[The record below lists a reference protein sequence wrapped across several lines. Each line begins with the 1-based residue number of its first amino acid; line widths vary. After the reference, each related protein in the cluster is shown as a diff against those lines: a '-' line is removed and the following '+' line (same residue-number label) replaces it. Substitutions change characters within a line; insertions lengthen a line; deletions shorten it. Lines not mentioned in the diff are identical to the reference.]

1 MKRLVILFSVL
12 LAAVIAGS
20 ASASLTGA
28 VWTSLVDGAATDYNV
43 YSAKEDVYLN
53 GGPNLLS
60 GRGWVPPGNY
70 YFQVTDPPG
79 HTLLSTDGIGCRR
92 FNVAPNGII
101 TYIPEG
107 ACSSPHNT
115 GTDSQTG
122 STTIQLMPYNNS
134 PNGEYKMWV
143 TRVAD
148 YNPADSHSRF
158 GFIPYNSKTDNFR
171 VRRGAITIVGS
182 KWEDAN
188 GNGIW
193 DGGENGLEDW
203 TINLYRKHGNQWDFV
218 AESLTAADG
227 SYAFT
232 GITQN
237 GQYRI
242 CEELQPN
249 WTQTYPTTNDGCH
262 YLTVS
267 RGQIRSGATLGPF
280 NFGNR
285 QPVPPKVR
293 LSGVKYYDTNLDGQY
308 DPATEPGL
316 EGWTIHITPVI
327 FVSGQWVP
335 DPDRPAVD
343 DQPSGADG
351 SWGSVDVE
359 PGMYLV
365 CEGPPTPPWYQTGPL
380 DGTQSLYVEARGGCY
395 LLDASNTP
403 PPDTYAHLDFGNVRL
418 GGGNAHT
425 KGYWHAWNTGN
436 SRILQG
442 WIDTINTEDP
452 YNDPSDYSQTL
463 DNQGNFRYAWV
474 EPFDGNGNNAYTY
487 PGDTLLARSRAEI
500 ADYLVDPVL
509 GEMRLILAQQLLA
522 MKLNVLSGDVD
533 AWDLLSCDGSYMT
546 AGDLIGAAEVAWA
559 GTNSELQTDLKDCLD
574 DANNNLNWVLS
585 LP

>member
-1 MKRLVILFSVL
+1 MKRAVILFSVL
-12 LAAVIAGS
+12 LAAIVAGS
-20 ASASLTGA
+20 AAASLTGA
-28 VWTSLVDGAATDYNV
+28 VWTSVVDGSAVDHNIYAA
-43 YSAKEDVYLN
+43 KQDVYLN
-53 GGPNLLS
+53 GGPNLLT
-60 GRGWVPPGNY
+60 GRGWIPPGNY

-79 HTLLSTDGIGCRR
+79 HTLLSTDAIGCRR
-92 FNVAPNGII
+92 FNVAPNGIV

-107 ACSSPHNT
+107 TCSSPHNT
-115 GTDSQTG
+115 GADSQTG
-122 STTIQLMPYNNS
+122 STTIQLMPYDNS
-134 PNGEYKMWV
+134 RNGEYKMWV

-171 VRRGAITIVGS
+171 VRQGRVTILGS

-203 TINLYRKHGNQWDFV
+203 TIQIYRKHGNSWDLV

-242 CEELQPN
+242 CEVLQDG
-249 WTQTYPTTNDGCH
+249 WTQTYPTTGCH
-262 YLTVS
+262 SLNINQ
-267 RGQIRSGATLGPF
+267 GQLRSGATLGPF

-285 QPVPPKVR
+285 VIVPPKVR
-293 LSGVKYYDTNLDGQY
+293 LSGVKYYDTNVNGERDLG
-308 DPATEPGL
+308 ESGL
-316 EGWTIHITPVI
+316 EGWTIHVTPVM

-335 DPDRPAVD
+335 DPGRPAVD
-343 DQPSGADG
+343 DQTSTIDG
-351 SWGSVDVE
+351 DWGSVDVD

-365 CEGPPTPPWYQTGPL
+365 CEEPPIPPWYQTGPL
-380 DGTQSLYVEARGGCY
+380 DQTLSIHVQATGGCY
-395 LLDASNTP
+395 LLDAVSGVSDP
-403 PPDTYAHLDFGNVRL
+403 AYLQLDFGNVRL

-436 SRILQG
+436 ARIEQA
-442 WIDTINTEDP
+442 WINTINTEDP
-452 YNDPSDYSQTL
+452 YDDPSDYSQTL
-463 DNQGNFRYAWV
+463 DNQGNFRYNWV
-474 EPFDGNGNNAYTY
+474 EPFNGAGNNAYTY

-546 AGDLIGAAEVAWA
+546 SGDLIAAAEVAWA
-559 GTNSELQTDLKDCLD
+559 GTNTQLQTDIKDCLD
-574 DANNNLNWVLS
+574 AANNNLNWVLS